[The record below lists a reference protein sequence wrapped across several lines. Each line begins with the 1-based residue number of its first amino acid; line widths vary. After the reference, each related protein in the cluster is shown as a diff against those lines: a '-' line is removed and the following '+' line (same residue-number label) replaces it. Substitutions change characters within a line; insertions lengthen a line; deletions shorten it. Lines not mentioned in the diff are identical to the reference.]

1 MTPSRRERHPRTPPS
16 PAPTTKSVQD
26 FHPQPH
32 TPNRLRGEPNDR
44 RTDQRPPTRT
54 KPTPARAPQPSQR
67 TGSALHDLDLPPQDS
82 NLAPSSAASRNCR
95 TSIPRSPSSGQI
107 RHPLHGSTD
116 ERPSKPKQIPDR
128 TAPPR
133 RLSIHG
139 PTTSALT
146 RIPQE
151 HTSPPAGPAP
161 RAHHADWGGAVP
173 DPATD
178 ARIQVSRP
186 RSGHRRTDPGAPAQI
201 RPPRGPQQ
209 PPTPAPPPPEK
220 TQIQP
225 ACTRHAPAAE
235 PPQTSSERPRRHPP
249 RGLHG
254 IFPVS
259 LLRQRRGKRSG

>member
-1 MTPSRRERHPRTPPS
+1 RERHPRTPPS

-133 RLSIHG
+133 RQQQATSTAQHPRADDLSPH
-139 PTTSALT
+139 P
-146 RIPQE
+146 
-151 HTSPPAGPAP
+151 HPAGAHLPAC
-161 RAHHADWGGAVP
+161 RTGAAARTTQIGGEP
-173 DPATD
+173 
-178 ARIQVSRP
+178 S
-186 RSGHRRTDPGAPAQI
+186 QI
-201 RPPRGPQQ
+201 Q
-209 PPTPAPPPPEK
+209 PPT
-220 TQIQP
+220 
-225 ACTRHAPAAE
+225 
-235 PPQTSSERPRRHPP
+235 
-249 RGLHG
+249 HG
-254 IFPVS
+254 S
-259 LLRQRRGKRSG
+259 R